1 MMLTAC
7 TPTPLKQNGRSVPDV
22 HLLVRDCV
30 ACLDD
35 ACVSLFVFQ
44 ENCSACSQIPLDLHF
59 SPSSKLQEVLDYL
72 TESASLYV
80 HLIDRDDL
88 ILIILSSTGDHIY
101 ATLCC
106 SVFSNRKNVFFVF
119 RQMKSPAITTTVDGK
134 NKTLYLQVINLM
146 FSTVLYLKFILTV
159 MWGVFWRNLAVIQ
172 VSF

>member
-1 MMLTAC
+1 MVFNDVDGLYTHTFEAER
-7 TPTPLKQNGRSVPDV
+7 KVGAWRASVISG
-22 HLLVRDCV
+22 LV

-88 ILIILSSTGDHIY
+88 ILIILFVQHYLSSTGDHIY

-106 SVFSNRKNVFFVF
+106 SVFSNRKNVFF
-119 RQMKSPAITTTVDGK
+119 
-134 NKTLYLQVINLM
+134 L
-146 FSTVLYLKFILTV
+146 FSDKWNHLL
-159 MWGVFWRNLAVIQ
+159 
-172 VSF
+172 